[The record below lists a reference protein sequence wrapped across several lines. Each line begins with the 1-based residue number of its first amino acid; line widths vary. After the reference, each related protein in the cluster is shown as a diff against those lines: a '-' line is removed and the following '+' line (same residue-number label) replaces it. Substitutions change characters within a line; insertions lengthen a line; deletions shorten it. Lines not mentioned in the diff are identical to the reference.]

1 MRETRGEVPAEGDF
15 KSTPALVQ
23 GRGGGSDECFQET
36 LRTELGAC
44 RGQRGEQLLHKAQQM
59 PS

>member
-23 GRGGGSDECFQET
+23 GRIYALKENI
-36 LRTELGAC
+36 
-44 RGQRGEQLLHKAQQM
+44 
-59 PS
+59 